1 MDLLFCIKYNSKD
14 EMPNC
19 RIKFSVAVSQ
29 PQFLQSVVGEENRIE
44 VLIDSWE
51 GVVVLD
57 SSVNLPPVWKLL
69 SSLSTSSFLN
79 EIC

>member
-1 MDLLFCIKYNSKD
+1 M
-14 EMPNC
+14 
-19 RIKFSVAVSQ
+19 
-29 PQFLQSVVGEENRIE
+29 GEEDRIE